1 MAGTSS
7 SDEKPKS
14 LSDFGFQPSVE
25 KELKKIYSNGE

>member
-7 SDEKPKS
+7 SEENPKS

-25 KELKKIYSNGE
+25 KELTTIYSNGE